1 MSSHEA
7 IPRASTGAS
16 QRIEIITGHERR
28 RRFTDVDKAR
38 LVSEAAQPGES
49 VAIVARR
56 HGICSSLLYRWR
68 RAGLGLQPLR
78 LASPLLAVHVAEQE
92 RAERGT
98 AASVR
103 CERLVEIT
111 LPNGCSVRV
120 DPHIESRALR
130 RILAALRG

>member
-1 MSSHEA
+1 MTRLS
-7 IPRASTGAS
+7 IPGATTGAP
-16 QRIEIITGHERR
+16 QRIEIITGHEQG

-38 LVSEAAQPGES
+38 LVTEAAQPSES

-68 RAGLGLQPLR
+68 RAGLGLPPAR
-78 LASPLLAVHVAEQE
+78 LTPQLLAVHIAEQE
-92 RAERGT
+92 RTEHSAT
-98 AASVR
+98 AAVR
-103 CERLVEIT
+103 AQQLVEIT

-120 DPHIESRALR
+120 DPNIESRALR